1 MVKLKIRNDDVED
14 EVKIPE
20 LTFYLHL
27 EDSGDL
33 CLRANDNIDN
43 SQWEILSI
51 TPEGKYILSTDISST
66 IGLQVTN
73 NGCIRRE

>member
-14 EVKIPE
+14 GVKIPE

-27 EDSGDL
+27 EDSGGL
-33 CLRANDNIDN
+33 CLSANDNIDN
-43 SQWEILSI
+43 LQWEILSI
-51 TPEGKYILSTDISST
+51 TPEGKYILNTDISST